1 MEEVG
6 CCLETGK
13 VHVKVD
19 PKYFRPTEVV
29 SQISPLD
36 LCVLYC
42 LKHVLPKMWFHSPL
56 SMTIL
61 IIDIFL
67 MEQYSSGML

>member
-13 VHVKVD
+13 VYVKVD

-29 SQISPLD
+29 SQISPFGFV
-36 LCVLYC
+36 CTVLFKTC
-42 LKHVLPKMWFHSPL
+42 SAQDVVSQL
-56 SMTIL
+56 SVN
-61 IIDIFL
+61 DSVD
-67 MEQYSSGML
+67 Y